1 MKIVTNSLSRILRL
15 GFVASTLLLGQQ
27 ALALGTDAGV
37 TVSNQ
42 ATVAYTVGVVVQTPI
57 ESSPTG
63 NSTPGAGAPTLF
75 LVDRRVD
82 FTLIE
87 TSGGPTSPV
96 APNDLNVVAS
106 FTLQNNGNAI
116 MDFSLAV
123 ADFAGAVFGNAD
135 GTDLNNYRVRAANGQ
150 GLGGVPTLADL
161 PYVDELDEDEYV
173 EIYVFADAPAT
184 VLNGQYANIQLTATA
199 ADDALAA
206 ATPGVL
212 DAILAE
218 NPGVDDPTLIESVF
232 ADAGNDGIEQAED
245 SYEILAN
252 AALTITKLANV
263 FSDPFGSGKA
273 LPGAVI
279 EYVITI
285 DNQTGVVAALGV
297 SLSDTIQVADV
308 ELQNGVYDIG
318 TSDSNVSFSDG
329 TFCIADDAADT
340 DGDGCSYDVGNG
352 ALVIAV
358 PDVAAG
364 SSMEVR
370 FQVLIP
376 NT

>member
-1 MKIVTNSLSRILRL
+1 MQIVTNSLGRILRL
-15 GFVASTLLLGQQ
+15 GITAGALLLGQQ

-42 ATVAYTVGVVVQTPI
+42 ATVAYTVGVLVQTPI

-63 NSTPGAGAPTLF
+63 NATPGAGAPTQF

-87 TSGGPTSPV
+87 TSGAPTSPV

-116 MDFSLAV
+116 MDFDLAV
-123 ADFAGAVFGNAD
+123 ADFAGAVFTNAD
-135 GTDLNNYRVRAANGQ
+135 STDLGNYRVRAGNGQ

-161 PYVDELDEDEYV
+161 PYVDELAEDEFV

-199 ADDALAA
+199 ADDAGAV

-212 DAILAE
+212 DAILVE
-218 NPGVDDPTLIESVF
+218 SPGVDDPALIESVF
-232 ADAGNDGIEQAED
+232 ADAGNDGLEQAED
-245 SYEILAN
+245 SYEII
-252 AALTITKLANV
+252 AAATLTITKVATV
-263 FSDPFGSGKA
+263 FSDPFGSGKV

-279 EYVITI
+279 EYVVTI
-285 DNQTGVVAALGV
+285 DNTTGIVDALGV
-297 SLSDTIQVADV
+297 SLSDTVQVADV
-308 ELQNGVYDIG
+308 ELLNGVYNAG
-318 TSDSNVSFSDG
+318 ASNVSFTGG
-329 TFCIADDAADT
+329 TFCNADDAVDT
-340 DGDGCSYDVGNG
+340 DGDGCSYDVGTG

-358 PDVAAG
+358 PDVVAG

>member
-1 MKIVTNSLSRILRL
+1 MKIVMQRLSLLFRL
-15 GFVASTLLLGQQ
+15 GITVSALLLGQQ
-27 ALALGTDAGV
+27 ALAVGTDAGV
-37 TVSNQ
+37 LVSNQ

-57 ESSPTG
+57 ESSPGG
-63 NSTPGAGAPTLF
+63 NSTPGAGAPTTF

-87 TSGGPTSPV
+87 TSGGPTTPV
-96 APNDLNVVAS
+96 APGDNNVVAS
-106 FTLQNNGNAI
+106 FTLTNNGNAI
-116 MDFSLAV
+116 MDFRLGV
-123 ADFAGAVFGNAD
+123 LDFAGAVFGNND
-135 GTDLNNYRVRAANGQ
+135 STNLVNYRVRVGNGQ
-150 GLGGVPTLADL
+150 GAGGTPTLADL
-161 PYVDELDEDEYV
+161 DFVDELGEEGVV

-206 ATPGVL
+206 ATVGVL
-212 DAILAE
+212 DADLAQS
-218 NPGVDDPTLIESVF
+218 PGVDDPDVIESVF
-232 ADAGNDGIEQAED
+232 ADAGNDGLEQAED
-245 SYEILAN
+245 SYEIIAA
-252 AALTITKLANV
+252 AALTITKLATV
-263 FSDPFGSGKA
+263 FSDPFSSGKA

-285 DNQTGVVAALGV
+285 DNTTGVVAALGV
-297 SLSDTIQVADV
+297 SISDTIQVADV
-308 ELQNGVYDIG
+308 TLQDGVYDSG
-318 TSDSNVSFSDG
+318 AANVSFTGG
-329 TFCIADDAADT
+329 TFCNADAADA
-340 DGDGCSYDVGNG
+340 DLDGCSYNAGTG

-364 SSMEVR
+364 STMDVR